1 MTFYQDVSKRR
12 KEWVPIKP
20 TALEYAEEGTAD
32 LISRCVALRALELP
46 VKDLILDGLSRK
58 ESSIITQEGKDA
70 LIRNTLDEERHDI
83 ALNNCVAVFGNYDSS
98 YEQEVDSIVAAW
110 TEHPDSPILKA
121 AVLEN
126 GIFFMILPLLR
137 RFGGAGMRTTSMDI
151 SADEICHVM
160 LHRHVAMKLGNKP
173 SKSLDQLRKATVDW
187 IVRNFKHPQ
196 TTADKLREAS
206 DNLMYKGVSD
216 ELNFT
221 QSYQVPAFFENSN
234 SVLPYYV

>member
-1 MTFYQDVSKRR
+1 MTIYQDVEKRR

-20 TALEYAEEGTAD
+20 TTKEAPEEGTGD
-32 LISRCVALRALELP
+32 LLSRCLALRRLELP

-58 ESSIITQEGKDA
+58 EASIITDEGKAA
-70 LIRNTLDEERHDI
+70 LMRNTLDEERHDI
-83 ALNNCVAVFGNYDSS
+83 ALNNCVAVFDGYDAT
-98 YEQEVDSIVAAW
+98 YEIEVESIIKAW
-110 TEHPDSPILKA
+110 SEHPDSPILKA

-137 RFGGAGMRTTSMDI
+137 RFGGAGLRTTSMDI

-160 LHRHVAMKLGNKP
+160 LHRHVSMELGSKP
-173 SKSLDQLRKATVDW
+173 SQSLDNLRKATVDW
-187 IVRNFKHPQ
+187 IVRTFEHPQ
-196 TTADKLREAS
+196 ITATQLRNAS
-206 DNLMYKGVSD
+206 DNLMYKGVAP

-221 QSYQVPAFFENSN
+221 QTYQVPAFFENSN